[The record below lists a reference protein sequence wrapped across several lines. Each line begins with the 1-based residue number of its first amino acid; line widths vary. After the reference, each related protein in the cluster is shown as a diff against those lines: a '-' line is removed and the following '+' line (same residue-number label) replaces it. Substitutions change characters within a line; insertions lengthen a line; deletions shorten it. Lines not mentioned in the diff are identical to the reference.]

1 MYGFLHAY
9 KISCTGGGLIQKF
22 FLHCIFYRNLQDLL
36 EDFLLDFKTKGPPKA
51 SSDGGTVF
59 PTSADLFVFYKKCLV
74 QCASLSTGAALLDL
88 CTVFRKYLKEYC
100 NKLLANNMP
109 KLQQSKWVIA
119 TNALYEC
126 V

>member
-1 MYGFLHAY
+1 MSHWFLKSLSLLY
-9 KISCTGGGLIQKF
+9 S
-22 FLHCIFYRNLQDLL
+22 IFVSHFVVRNLQDLL

-88 CTVFRKYLKEYC
+88 CTVFKKYLKEYC
-100 NKLLANNMP
+100 NKLLASNMP
-109 KLQQSKWVIA
+109 KLQQSK
-119 TNALYEC
+119 
-126 V
+126 